1 MTGSLLSILGD
12 CLTTPIQ
19 SKLESWR
26 KKVSVLDKEH
36 SKSHKKMKGVVK
48 KKSQAVEK
56 LSKKVKKKAGDAEL
70 CEEHEL
76 RLREL
81 SITGDVWVD
90 KERAAVRDIQE
101 S

>member
-1 MTGSLLSILGD
+1 MT
-12 CLTTPIQ
+12 
-19 SKLESWR
+19 
-26 KKVSVLDKEH
+26 VLDKEH
-36 SKSHKKMKGVVK
+36 SKSYKKMKGVVK

-90 KERAAVRDIQE
+90 KERAAVRDIQA